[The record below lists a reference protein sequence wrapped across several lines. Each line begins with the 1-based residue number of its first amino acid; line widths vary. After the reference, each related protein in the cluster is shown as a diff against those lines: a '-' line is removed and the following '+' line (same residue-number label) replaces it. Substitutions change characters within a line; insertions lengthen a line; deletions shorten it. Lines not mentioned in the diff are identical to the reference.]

1 MISLNVMMWIFIIL
15 FAIVGAIRGWAKE
28 ILVTFSVI
36 LALFI
41 MVVLENYI
49 PFFKSIIKE
58 SSPTT
63 VFWVRSIILIIMV
76 IVGYQTPRMGKLA
89 EIGHWLRNMLSDS
102 LLGII
107 FGAINGY
114 LLFGTVWYYI
124 AAAHYPFAFVIA
136 PDPSTAI
143 GQKAMEWISMLP
155 PAWLMQ
161 TPLIYI
167 AVAVCFIFVLVAV
180 I

>member
-1 MISLNVMMWIFIIL
+1 MTIDEPIS
-15 FAIVGAIRGWAKE
+15 K
-28 ILVTFSVI
+28 
-36 LALFI
+36 
-41 MVVLENYI
+41 YI
-49 PFFKSIIKE
+49 PEFAYSRVAVPAPGPE
-58 SSPTT
+58 ARGDAT
-63 VFWVRSIILIIMV
+63 VPLKRSIILIIMV

-114 LLFGTVWYYI
+114 LLFGTVLYYM
-124 AAAHYPFAFVIA
+124 AAAHYPFPFVIA

-143 GQKAMEWISMLP
+143 GQKALEWISMLP